1 VAEIRDRGFSGVAT
15 TQPDEKGWRSM
26 KISMIALAGVAASS
40 MVVGVSVVGCAGNK
54 SSTTTS
60 SGSAASAGSN
70 SATTSSSSAAA
81 ADYTALL
88 IKAGDITLPGDTFTG
103 QPPIQNANGQP
114 GVAQMFSNQDDTHH
128 VGDTVL
134 ILPDPDQ
141 AVSELDEEKAAL
153 GDMVKGGTPA
163 PATVGTGGT
172 MISGTAPEG
181 SKAVTVLL
189 FTEGKAFV
197 NLEFDSPLNDPVP
210 PQFVTDVGQKQVTAI
225 KNGLHG

>member
-1 VAEIRDRGFSGVAT
+1 
-15 TQPDEKGWRSM
+15 M
-26 KISMIALAGVAASS
+26 KIPMIALAGLAATS

-54 SSTTTS
+54 SSTTSS
-60 SGSAASAGSN
+60 SGSATASSST
-70 SATTSSSSAAA
+70 SATSNSSSAAA

-88 IKAGDITLPGDTFTG
+88 IKASDITLPGDTFTG
-103 QPPIQNANGQP
+103 QPPIQNPNGQP
-114 GVAQMFSNQDDTHH
+114 GIAQILGNQNDTRH
-128 VGDTVL
+128 VGATIL

-153 GDMVKGGTPA
+153 GDTVKGGTPA
-163 PATVGTGGT
+163 PAAVGTGGT
-172 MISGTAPEG
+172 VVSGTAPEG

-210 PQFVTDVGQKQVTAI
+210 PQFVTDVGQKQDTAI
-225 KNGLHG
+225 KNGLPG

>member
-1 VAEIRDRGFSGVAT
+1 
-15 TQPDEKGWRSM
+15 M
-26 KISMIALAGVAASS
+26 KIPMIALASLAATS
-40 MVVGVSVVGCAGNK
+40 MVVGVSVAGCAGNK
-54 SSTTTS
+54 SSTTSS
-60 SGSAASAGSN
+60 SGSATASASN
-70 SATTSSSSAAA
+70 TATSSSSSAAP

-88 IKAGDITLPGDTFTG
+88 IKASDITLPGDTFTG
-103 QPPIQNANGQP
+103 QPPIQNPNGQP
-114 GVAQMFSNQDDTHH
+114 GAAQIFSNQNDTRH
-128 VGDTVL
+128 VGDTIL

-163 PATVGTGGT
+163 PAAVGTGGT
-172 MISGTAPEG
+172 TVSGTSPDG

-197 NLEFDSPLNDPVP
+197 NLEFDSAPNDPVP
-210 PQFVTDVGQKQVTAI
+210 PQFVTDVGQKQDTAI

>member
-1 VAEIRDRGFSGVAT
+1 
-15 TQPDEKGWRSM
+15 M
-26 KISMIALAGVAASS
+26 KIPMIALAGLAATS
-40 MVVGVSVVGCAGNK
+40 MVVGVSVVGCGGTK
-54 SSTTTS
+54 SSTTSS
-60 SGSAASAGSN
+60 SGSAASSGS
-70 SATTSSSSAAA
+70 SSTASSSSSPAA

-88 IKAGDITLPGDTFTG
+88 IKASDITLPGDTFTG
-103 QPPIQNANGQP
+103 QPPIQNPNGQP
-114 GVAQMFSNQDDTHH
+114 GVAQMFGNQNDTRHI
-128 VGDTVL
+128 GDTIL

-153 GDMVKGGTPA
+153 GNMVTGGTPA
-163 PATVGTGGT
+163 PASVGTGAT
-172 MISGTAPEG
+172 TVSGTAPEG

-210 PQFVTDVGQKQVTAI
+210 PQFVTDVGQKQDTAI